1 MALGSNRMEINN
13 VNIKLKENYVNENG
27 HKCKQEIIF
36 THNENEFLKIKIGG
50 FIMDEETVRTDYFFH
65 KRFFDNLKKILQDPS
80 SFSS

>member
-1 MALGSNRMEINN
+1 MQIKN
-13 VNIKLKENYVNENG
+13 VDIKLKENYVNENG

-65 KRFFDNLKKILQDPS
+65 KRFFDNLKKFLQDS
-80 SFSS
+80 SSLSS